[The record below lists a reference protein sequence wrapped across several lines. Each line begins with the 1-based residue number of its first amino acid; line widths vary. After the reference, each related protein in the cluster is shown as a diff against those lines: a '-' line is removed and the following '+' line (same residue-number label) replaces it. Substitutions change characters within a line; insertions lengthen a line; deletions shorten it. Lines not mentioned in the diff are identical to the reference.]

1 MLLRDRLNNSEL
13 TSFSGTTVRIT
24 LVLLH
29 IALVAVFIFPPTLT
43 DIVLFLSFYLF
54 TGLGITIGFHRLLAH
69 RGFEC
74 SRYLMWLCA
83 FGGTAALQGGPI
95 WWVGVH
101 RRHHQV
107 SDRED
112 DPHSPTKG
120 FWYAHIGWML
130 QREGLPQYSSLA
142 HDLSQDR
149 FLRWLDRGPNGGL
162 PWLLTLGVCFAVGGV
177 SGIVWGVVVRTVFV
191 WHATWSVNSFCHKVG
206 RRPHRMRENSG
217 NLWWVGLWAL
227 GEGWHNNHHAFP
239 RAAVHGIHWWEIDL
253 TGYVLRL
260 LEKLRLIHKMVRANP
275 TPKYGPAE
283 MIDGKSLR
291 T

>member
-1 MLLRDRLNNSEL
+1 MTLREKLNNSDL
-13 TSFSGTTVRIT
+13 TRFSGTTVRIT
-24 LVLLH
+24 LAVLHL
-29 IALVAVFIFPPTLT
+29 ALVAVVIFPPTLT
-43 DIVLFLSFYLF
+43 DIALFLSFYLF

-83 FGGTAALQGGPI
+83 FAGTAALQGGPI

-112 DPHSPTKG
+112 DPHSPVKG
-120 FWYAHIGWML
+120 FWYAHIGWMV
-130 QREGLPQYSSLA
+130 QREGLPQHSPLA

-162 PWLLTLGVCFAVGGV
+162 PWLATLAVCFAVGGV
-177 SGIVWGVVVRTVFV
+177 SGIVWGAVVRTVFV
-191 WHATWSVNSFCHKVG
+191 WHATWSVNSFCHIAG
-206 RRPHRMRENSG
+206 RRPHSNRENSG

-239 RAAVHGIHWWEIDL
+239 RAAVHGHRWWEIDL

-260 LEKLRLIHKMVRANP
+260 FEKLGLIHRMVRANP
-275 TPKYGPAE
+275 APK
-283 MIDGKSLR
+283 
-291 T
+291 